1 MTGAGARA
9 LIVAG
14 AVALA
19 SSCSPPPSDEN
30 TAARSEYDGPSEYVG
45 REACVQC
52 HEREYELWQ
61 DSDHDLAMQEV
72 NASTVLGDFNDASFK
87 HFDVTSTFFRRGERF
102 LVRTDGPDGQLEDYE
117 IAYTFGVDPLQQYL
131 IELPGGRYQ
140 ALSVAWDSRPA
151 SAGGQRW
158 FHLYPDEPVPYDDVL
173 HWTDLAQNWNF
184 MCAEC
189 HSTNLRKNYRPQERR
204 YETTWS
210 EIDVS
215 CEACHGPASKH
226 VEWARA
232 AARGEEIDVADAR
245 KGLVVDL
252 TTGSDVQWAFLGE
265 AATAVRSQPGQ
276 SETEIEI
283 CARCHSRRA
292 VLDED
297 YMHGRPL
304 MDTHRP
310 ALLSDDLYFA
320 DGQIKDE
327 VYVYGSFLQSRMY
340 HAGVA
345 CSDCHNPHRLAIN
358 TPTDTVCG
366 SCHRSEVFDAPSH
379 HHHEPG
385 SQGASCVECHMPE
398 RTYMVVD
405 PRRDHSFGIPRPD
418 LTVKIGVPNACS
430 GCHTDRPAQWASDA
444 CAEWFGTA
452 RGSQPHYGEALH
464 AGRELSRDARESL
477 EAVVGDSTLPA
488 IVRATALTLLP
499 RVAGPGFM
507 PLVQRALAD
516 GDPLVRNAA
525 LRVLEVVNPQVRLQM
540 ALPLLE
546 DAVRGV
552 RIEAAG
558 VLATIPGGFLSA
570 AQRAARDEGL
580 EEYRKAQRV
589 NADRHEAHLNLGN
602 LHLQLEEY
610 EEAEAEYREAIRIN
624 PVFIPTYV
632 NLSDLFRIQ
641 GREVDVEKVLRRGLE
656 IAPQA
661 GDIRH
666 ALGLSLVR
674 QKRLPEALEELE
686 RAVMLD
692 PEEPRYSY
700 VLAIALNDSG
710 QGGRALETLEQAHER
725 HPADRDLLLALVT
738 INRDRGFFEEAAR
751 YAQKLVDLSPADPS
765 SAQPLERLQ
774 SPQQ

>member
-9 LIVAG
+9 LILVG

-19 SSCSPPPSDEN
+19 SSCSQSPSDER
-30 TAARSEYDGPSEYVG
+30 TAARGYGGPPEYVG

-61 DSDHDLAMQEV
+61 NSDHDLAMQEV
-72 NASTVLGDFNDASFK
+72 NANTVLGDFNNASFK
-87 HFDVTSTFFRRGERF
+87 HFDVTSTFFRRGEKF
-102 LVRTDGPDGQLEDYE
+102 LVRTDNPDGQLEDYE

-131 IELPGGRYQ
+131 IELPDGRYQ

-158 FHLYPDEPVPYDDVL
+158 FHLYPDEPVPHDDVL
-173 HWTDLAQNWNF
+173 HWTGLAQNWNF

-204 YETTWS
+204 YETTWF
-210 EIDVS
+210 EINVS

-226 VEWARA
+226 VKWASA
-232 AARGEEIDVADAR
+232 TARGEEIDVADAR
-245 KGLVVDL
+245 KGLVLDL

-265 AATAVRSQPGQ
+265 GVTAVRSQSGR
-276 SETEIEI
+276 SETELET

-292 VLDED
+292 VIHEN
-297 YMHGRPL
+297 YVHGRPL

-310 ALLSDDLYFA
+310 ALLSEDLYFA

-340 HAGVA
+340 HAGVT
-345 CSDCHNPHRLAIN
+345 CSDCHDSHQLKIEPPVDA
-358 TPTDTVCG
+358 VC
-366 SCHRSEVFDAPSH
+366 SQCHRPEIFSSPSH
-379 HHHEPG
+379 HHHEPDTP
-385 SQGASCVECHMPE
+385 GASCVECHMPE

-405 PRRDHSFGIPRPD
+405 PRRDHSLRVPRPD
-418 LTVKIGVPNACS
+418 LTVKIGVPNACT
-430 GCHTDRPAQWASDA
+430 GCHADRPAQWASDA
-444 CAEWFGTA
+444 SAGWFGMDRA
-452 RGSQPHYGEALH
+452 SQPDYGQALH
-464 AGRELSRDARESL
+464 AGRVYSPDARELL
-477 EAVVGDSTLPA
+477 EPVVGDSALPA

-525 LRVLEVVNPQVRLQM
+525 LRVLEIVNPQMRLQL
-540 ALPLLE
+540 AFPLLG

-558 VLATIPGGFLSA
+558 VLATVPGGLMNA
-570 AQRAARDEGL
+570 TQRAARDEAL
-580 EEYRKAQRV
+580 EEYRQTQRV

-602 LHLQLEEY
+602 LHLQLGEY

-624 PVFIPTYV
+624 PVFVPSYV

-641 GREVDVEKVLRRGLE
+641 AREVDVEKVLRQSLE
-656 IAPQA
+656 MAPEA
-661 GDIRH
+661 GDIRY

-686 RAVMLD
+686 RAVVLD
-692 PEEPRYSY
+692 PEESQYSY

-710 QGGRALETLEQAHER
+710 QGSRALEILGRAHER
-725 HPADRDLLLALVT
+725 HPANRDLLLALVT

-751 YAQKLVDLSPADPS
+751 YAQKLIDLSPADPG
-765 SAQPLERLQ
+765 SAQLLEQLQ
-774 SPQQ
+774 APQP